1 MQTWI
6 YGLVITSGAYLENV
20 RSSEKCSMFV
30 LITEFYRP
38 TCSYSIK
45 VIMIDLT

>member
-20 RSSEKCSMFV
+20 RSSEKCSVF
-30 LITEFYRP
+30 
-38 TCSYSIK
+38 
-45 VIMIDLT
+45 DLLQNLTDLELDL